1 MKVSIAMMNE
11 TIEKL
16 DIDEKFISF
25 NGPDD
30 DDDDFDDDN
39 FDIEIDPIGGYD
51 DLDDDDDEF

>member
-1 MKVSIAMMNE
+1 MMNE

-39 FDIEIDPIGGYD
+39 FDIEIDPIEGYD
-51 DLDDDDDEF
+51 DLDDDDEEF

>member
-1 MKVSIAMMNE
+1 MNE

-25 NGPDD
+25 NGPD